1 MRWLFLTIALWA
13 CGSEPAAPEAPP
25 PPRAPTPEVVEV
37 EASPSPWPTE
47 TASLEESLARFE
59 DEASCVA
66 RLRQSVPVELAQAL
80 ADLGYDAVLDDVCR
94 DLRAGKSGDP
104 EACESLGA
112 TGLRDG
118 CRLRVALATRT
129 PEHCPPARSMEGRD
143 PSCLAWTTGVTRLC
157 DATVGD
163 ARRRCVAVATND
175 ARACGRDASCAAAV
189 RRYGS
194 SVVASEDGDE
204 LDEDGLDEEGAR
216 DDVALSIVHTSSG
229 QARRTEHV
237 EAVAR
242 GVALAAEGCASRV
255 RVEVG
260 GPLSEG
266 AQLVLE
272 AVLRVDED
280 GAWSGEVRDL
290 RFAERRLAVP
300 SVVMDAAADE
310 LVVERRRGG
319 AIAMRLRGRLG
330 TDATL
335 EVVLRSFVRDLEASP
350 AGCGAR

>member
-1 MRWLFLTIALWA
+1 MLWA
-13 CGSEPAAPEAPP
+13 CGSEVAAPEAPP
-25 PPRAPTPEVVEV
+25 PPRVPTPEVIEV

-47 TASLEESLARFE
+47 TVSLEESLARFE

-66 RLRQSVPVELAQAL
+66 RLRRSVPVELAQAL

-94 DLRAGKSGDP
+94 DLSAGKSGDS
-104 EACESLGA
+104 EACDSLGA

-175 ARACGRDASCAAAV
+175 AGACGRDAACAAAV

-194 SVVASEDGDE
+194 SVVASEDD
-204 LDEDGLDEEGAR
+204 LDDVP
-216 DDVALSIVHTSSG
+216 DVALAISHTVAG
-229 QARRTEHV
+229 QAARTEHV
-237 EAVAR
+237 EVVTR
-242 GVALAAEGCASRV
+242 GVALAAEGCASRL
-255 RVEVG
+255 RVQVG

-272 AVLRVDED
+272 VVLRVDEE
-280 GAWSGEVRDL
+280 GAWRGEVRDL

-300 SVVMDAAADE
+300 SVVMGAAADD
-310 LVVERRRGG
+310 LVVERRRGA
-319 AIAMRLRGRLG
+319 AIAMRVRGRLG

-350 AGCGAR
+350 AACGAR

>member
-1 MRWLFLTIALWA
+1 VRRVLFTIVLWG
-13 CGSEPAAPEAPP
+13 CGSEASPPEPP
-25 PPRAPTPEVVEV
+25 PPRAPTPEAVEV

-66 RLRQSVPVELAQAL
+66 RLRQSVPVELAQTL

-94 DLRAGKSGDP
+94 DLHAGKSGDP
-104 EACESLGA
+104 AACESLGA

-118 CRLRVALATRT
+118 CRMRVALATRN
-129 PEHCPPARSMEGRD
+129 PEHCPPARAMQGRD

-157 DATVGD
+157 AATVGD
-163 ARRRCVAVATND
+163 ARRRCVAVAKNE
-175 ARACGRDASCAAAV
+175 ARVCGRDAACAAAV

-194 SVVASEDGDE
+194 SVVPSEDGDD
-204 LDEDGLDEEGAR
+204 LADDGVLEG

-229 QARRTEHV
+229 ETRRTEQV
-237 EAVAR
+237 DAVAR

-255 RVEVG
+255 RVEVR

-266 AQLVLE
+266 AQLVIE
-272 AVLRVDED
+272 VVLRVDEQ
-280 GAWSGEVRDL
+280 GAWRGEVRDL

-300 SVVMDAAADE
+300 SVVMDAVVDE
-310 LVVERRRGG
+310 LVVVRRRGE
-319 AIAMRLRGRLG
+319 AIAMRLRGRIG
-330 TDATL
+330 TAATL

-350 AGCGAR
+350 SACGVR

>member
-1 MRWLFLTIALWA
+1 M
-13 CGSEPAAPEAPP
+13 PP
-25 PPRAPTPEVVEV
+25 PPEVVEV

-47 TASLEESLARFE
+47 TVSLEESLARFE

-94 DLRAGKSGDP
+94 DLHAGKSGDP

-118 CRLRVALATRT
+118 CRMRVALATRT
-129 PEHCPPARSMEGRD
+129 PEHCPPARAMEGRD
-143 PSCLAWTTGVTRLC
+143 PSCLAWTTGLTRLC

-175 ARACGRDASCAAAV
+175 AGACGRDAACAAAV

-194 SVVASEDGDE
+194 SVVPSEDGD
-204 LDEDGLDEEGAR
+204 DDRAR
-216 DDVALSIVHTSSG
+216 DVALSIVHTVAG
-229 QARRTEHV
+229 QTARTEH
-237 EAVAR
+237 EDAISR

-266 AQLVLE
+266 AQLTLE
-272 AVLRVDED
+272 VVLRADED
-280 GAWSGEVRDL
+280 GAWRGEVRDL

-319 AIAMRLRGRLG
+319 TIGMRLRGRIG

-335 EVVLRSFVRDLEASP
+335 EVTLRSFVRDLEAIP
-350 AGCGAR
+350 AACGAR

>member
-1 MRWLFLTIALWA
+1 M
-13 CGSEPAAPEAPP
+13 PEAPP
-25 PPRAPTPEVVEV
+25 PPRAPTPVEVEV

-94 DLRAGKSGDP
+94 DLHAGKTGDP
-104 EACESLGA
+104 AACESLGA

-118 CRLRVALATRT
+118 CRMRVALATRT
-129 PEHCPPARSMEGRD
+129 PEHCPPARAIEGRD

-175 ARACGRDASCAAAV
+175 ARACGRDAACAAAV
-189 RRYGS
+189 RRYAS
-194 SVVASEDGDE
+194 SVVPSADAEQLED
-204 LDEDGLDEEGAR
+204 DGER
-216 DDVALSIVHTSSG
+216 DAALSIVHGVAG
-229 QARRTEHV
+229 QVARTEHV
-237 EAVAR
+237 DAVAR

-255 RVEVG
+255 RVQVG

-266 AQLVLE
+266 AQLTLE
-272 AVLRVDED
+272 VVLRVDDE
-280 GAWSGEVRDL
+280 GAWRGEVRDL

-300 SVVMDAAADE
+300 SVVMDATVDE
-310 LVVERRRGG
+310 RVVERQRGG
-319 AIAMRLRGRLG
+319 AIAMRLRGRIG

>member
-1 MRWLFLTIALWA
+1 M
-13 CGSEPAAPEAPP
+13 PE
-25 PPRAPTPEVVEV
+25 EVVV
-37 EASPSPWPTE
+37 EESPSPWPTE

-118 CRLRVALATRT
+118 CRMRVALATRT
-129 PEHCPPARSMEGRD
+129 PEHCPPARSLEGRD

-157 DATVGD
+157 EATVGD
-163 ARRRCVAVATND
+163 ARRRCVAVAKND
-175 ARACGRDASCAAAV
+175 ARACGRDAACAAAV

-194 SVVASEDGDE
+194 SVVASEDAAE
-204 LDEDGLDEEGAR
+204 LDEEGAR

-229 QARRTEHV
+229 RAHRTEHV

-272 AVLRVDED
+272 VVLRVDDE
-280 GAWSGEVRDL
+280 GAWRGDVRDL

-300 SVVMDAAADE
+300 SVVMEAVADE
-310 LVVERRRGG
+310 LAVERRRGG

-350 AGCGAR
+350 AACGAR

>member
-1 MRWLFLTIALWA
+1 MRWVFLTIVLWA
-13 CGSEPAAPEAPP
+13 CGSEATAPEAPP
-25 PPRAPTPEVVEV
+25 PPRVPTPEEVVV

-104 EACESLGA
+104 AACESLGA

-129 PEHCPPARSMEGRD
+129 PEHCPPARAMEGRD

-194 SVVASEDGDE
+194 SVVASEDGD
-204 LDEDGLDEEGAR
+204 DLDEEGAR
-216 DDVALSIVHTSSG
+216 DDVALSIVHTSAG
-229 QARRTEHV
+229 EARRTEHV
-237 EAVAR
+237 DTVAR
-242 GVALAAEGCASRV
+242 GVALAAEGCASRA

-272 AVLRVDED
+272 VVLRVDES
-280 GAWSGEVRDL
+280 GAWSGDVRDL

-300 SVVMDAAADE
+300 SVVMDAVADE
-310 LVVERRRGG
+310 LVVQRQRGG
-319 AIAMRLRGRLG
+319 AIAMRVRGRLG

-335 EVVLRSFVRDLEASP
+335 EVVLRSFVRDFEAGP
-350 AGCGAR
+350 AACGAR

>member
-1 MRWLFLTIALWA
+1 VLWA
-13 CGSEPAAPEAPP
+13 CGGEPAAPEAPP
-25 PPRAPTPEVVEV
+25 PPRVPTPEVVEV

-59 DEASCVA
+59 DEASCVE

-118 CRLRVALATRT
+118 CRMRVALATRT
-129 PEHCPPARSMEGRD
+129 PEHCPPARAMEGRD
-143 PSCLAWTTGVTRLC
+143 PSCLAWTTGVTKLC

-175 ARACGRDASCAAAV
+175 ARACGRDAACAAAV
-189 RRYGS
+189 RRYGD
-194 SVVASEDGDE
+194 SVVPSEDDP
-204 LDEDGLDEEGAR
+204 DDTR
-216 DDVALSIVHTSSG
+216 DVALSIVQTVAG
-229 QARRTEHV
+229 QAVTTEHV
-237 EAVAR
+237 DVVAR
-242 GVALAAEGCASRV
+242 GVALAAEVCASRV

-266 AQLVLE
+266 AQLTLE
-272 AVLRVDED
+272 LVLRVDEE
-280 GAWSGEVRDL
+280 GAWRGEVRDL

-300 SVVMDAAADE
+300 SVVMEATVDE
-310 LVVERRRGG
+310 LTVERRRGG
-319 AIAMRLRGRLG
+319 AIAMRLRGRIG

-335 EVVLRSFVRDLEASP
+335 EVTLRSFVRDLEASP
-350 AGCGAR
+350 AACGAR

>member
-1 MRWLFLTIALWA
+1 VRWVVVTVVLWA
-13 CGSEPAAPEAPP
+13 CGSEATAPEAPP
-25 PPRAPTPEVVEV
+25 PRRVPPPPEVVEV

-47 TASLEESLARFE
+47 TASLAESLARFE

-118 CRLRVALATRT
+118 CRMRVALATRT

-157 DATVGD
+157 DATVGE

-175 ARACGRDASCAAAV
+175 AVACGRDAACAAAV

-194 SVVASEDGDE
+194 SVVASEDADE
-204 LDEDGLDEEGAR
+204 LDEEGAR
-216 DDVALSIVHTSSG
+216 DDAALSIVHTSSG
-229 QARRTEHV
+229 EGRRTEHV

-272 AVLRVDED
+272 VVLRVDEE
-280 GAWSGEVRDL
+280 GAWRGDVRDL

-300 SVVMDAAADE
+300 SVVMDAVADE

-330 TDATL
+330 TEATL

-350 AGCGAR
+350 AVCGAR

>member
-1 MRWLFLTIALWA
+1 VRRVLFTIVLWG
-13 CGSEPAAPEAPP
+13 CGSEASVPEAPP
-25 PPRAPTPEVVEV
+25 PSRAPTPAEVEV

-94 DLRAGKSGDP
+94 DLHAGKTGDP
-104 EACESLGA
+104 AACESLGA

-118 CRLRVALATRT
+118 CRMRVALSTRT
-129 PEHCPPARSMEGRD
+129 PEHCPPARAMEGRD

-163 ARRRCVAVATND
+163 ARRRCVAVARND
-175 ARACGRDASCAAAV
+175 ARACGRDAACAAAV

-194 SVVASEDGDE
+194 SVVPSEDAE
-204 LDEDGLDEEGAR
+204 QLDDAR
-216 DDVALSIVHTSSG
+216 DVALSIAG
-229 QARRTEHV
+229 QTASTEHV
-237 EAVAR
+237 DAVAR

-266 AQLVLE
+266 AQLTLEVL
-272 AVLRVDED
+272 LRVDEE
-280 GAWSGEVRDL
+280 GAWRGEVRDL

-300 SVVMDAAADE
+300 SVVLEATVDE
-310 LVVERRRGG
+310 LTVERRRGG
-319 AIAMRLRGRLG
+319 AIAMRLRGRIG

-335 EVVLRSFVRDLEASP
+335 EVTLRSFVRDLEASP
-350 AGCGAR
+350 AACGAR